1 MARSSGL
8 VLEAF
13 RFRFSASL
21 LGRLQERSDLRPM
34 IGWNLIGI
42 STFLRNTDV
51 DPPHA
56 KEGKSGKNC
65 GQEPPESIDGMIT

>member
-1 MARSSGL
+1 
-8 VLEAF
+8 
-13 RFRFSASL
+13 
-21 LGRLQERSDLRPM
+21 M
-34 IGWNLIGI
+34 IGWNLTGI